1 MPQQSG
7 RPRALTPELLRQ
19 LQTAPARLAAYSVVP
34 TAITVVDAV
43 EVIYQQIQH
52 LQANGYGWRE
62 IHACLAAEI
71 TLFDFAK
78 VPLSTLQAAYYATL
92 KRFEP
97 NSSRSRKR
105 GRKLNRLISGSP
117 PVAAPESIVSAI
129 ELTPV
134 TTHEKLS
141 SQPIAPVSEPVSNAP
156 VQPRS
161 TPAQS
166 QSDANQS
173 SSFTPEELEVALQ
186 IPNREDEVAV
196 ERFCCALRQLKAID
210 GRRWRSLSVA
220 ARNAEIRL
228 GETTVQCSTQQ
239 LNQMFN
245 QY

>member
-7 RPRALTPELLRQ
+7 RPRALTPELWRQ
-19 LQTAPARLAAYSVVP
+19 LQTAPARLAAYSVAP

-62 IHACLAAEI
+62 IHACLAEEI
-71 TLFDFAK
+71 TLFDFAS
-78 VPLSTLQAAYYATL
+78 VPLSTLQAAYYTTL

-134 TTHEKLS
+134 IPHEAS
-141 SQPIAPVSEPVSNAP
+141 TQQSIAPGRDPVPNAP
-156 VQPRS
+156 VPPRS
-161 TPAQS
+161 TPTQARS
-166 QSDANQS
+166 PDSTPP
-173 SSFTPEELEVALQ
+173 FTPEELELALV
-186 IPNREDEVAV
+186 IPDREDEVAV
-196 ERFCCALRQLKAID
+196 ERFRFALRQLKAID
-210 GRRWRSLSVA
+210 GHRWRSLSIA
-220 ARNAEIRL
+220 ARNAEITL
-228 GETTVQCSTQQ
+228 GETTVQYSTKQ